1 MSDELERLREE
12 LDRTRRVCDD
22 LRADNLRKEDTIRKL
37 TAELKASFRGYIYD
51 AVVEE
56 GGAKIYRRE
65 IDTELLKR
73 RRADALERHRI
84 EYENRVG
91 TANGINSSRTD
102 EGYDELDTSKP
113 ERG

>member
-1 MSDELERLREE
+1 MSGELERLGEE

-37 TAELKASFRGYIYD
+37 MAELKASSRGYIYD
-51 AVVEE
+51 AVIAE

-65 IDTELLKR
+65 IDIELLKR

-91 TANGINSSRTD
+91 TANRIDSSRTD
-102 EGYDELDTSKP
+102 VGYDELDTSKP